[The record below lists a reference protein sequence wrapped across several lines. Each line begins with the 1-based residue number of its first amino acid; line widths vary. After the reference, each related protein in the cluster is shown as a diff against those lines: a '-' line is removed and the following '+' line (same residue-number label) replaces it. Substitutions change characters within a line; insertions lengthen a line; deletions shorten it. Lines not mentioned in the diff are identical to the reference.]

1 MPKHICFAMSECEN
15 GSWNCEFAIGQ
26 IHKICNNSE
35 NSDKKT
41 RVQFE
46 NASKF
51 ISRFAD
57 ASISDGRRL
66 ILVLF
71 YQSSIYLMSNSTFWN
86 NVDKDSLVAGTLWHF
101 DRQTVCHFRL
111 SYPNWNV
118 FSRYGKINWS
128 LRRIFVYHVQQFKFI
143 LLSNRT
149 LTSVCRM
156 TIASQ

>member
-1 MPKHICFAMSECEN
+1 MLYIPNLIKAQGQCQSILALQCQNAKMAVEI
-15 GSWNCEFAIGQ
+15 AIGQ

-66 ILVLF
+66 ILVRF
-71 YQSSIYLMSNSTFWN
+71 YQSSIYFMSNSTFRN
-86 NVDKDSLVAGTLWHF
+86 NVDKDSLVAGTL
-101 DRQTVCHFRL
+101 
-111 SYPNWNV
+111 
-118 FSRYGKINWS
+118 
-128 LRRIFVYHVQQFKFI
+128 
-143 LLSNRT
+143 
-149 LTSVCRM
+149 
-156 TIASQ
+156 